1 MALNLDMR
9 VQTLQLGNRCTHAF
23 HPQMLRIHQNLPVQ
37 IRRDNNP
44 FMGQNKPAD
53 TRRSQI
59 QRSRSSQP
67 ANSRNH
73 HRRFLQRPLPLFS
86 EQLKL
91 PGIPFQL
98 QISGKLLHPCSP
110 LLPILNLQLYPSRLN
125 KPWPAVNSLYFSKK
139 ARPSSTHS
147 TP

>member
-1 MALNLDMR
+1 MI
-9 VQTLQLGNRCTHAF
+9 
-23 HPQMLRIHQNLPVQ
+23 RIHQNLPVQ

-67 ANSRNH
+67 ANSGHH
-73 HRRFLQRPLPLFS
+73 HRRFLQRLLSFFP

-98 QISGKLLHPCSP
+98 QTSGKRLHPRPP
-110 LLPILNLQLYPSRLN
+110 LVTDHQFAAL
-125 KPWPAVNSLYFSKK
+125 AFK
-139 ARPSSTHS
+139 AEQSVACGHFLIFFQKSQPFLDTFHPV
-147 TP
+147 TDGLLL